1 MLETALKLARAGQ
14 HTAARKIIADVLKRD
29 PRHEQAWLVLA
40 FIAQTIEERRSA
52 LDQVLRHNPTHAR
65 AAQALRNTLT
75 PDYVRLASASGVF
88 ISYAH
93 ADAAIATQIAEDLR
107 FLGVPA
113 WLDMLD
119 MNAEQDWNEAVAAA
133 LQTCGLMLVI
143 ASDAALRAENVH
155 IEVEHFRAAGKIV
168 VPLQLEACDLSPFGL
183 WHAPLDFTVDYM
195 LGMEELLHLL
205 DAASPAYNA

>member
-1 MLETALKLARAGQ
+1 MLEKALKLARSGQ
-14 HTAARKIIADVLKRD
+14 HTAARQIIEDILNRD
-29 PRHEQAWLVLA
+29 PLHEQAWLVLA
-40 FIAQTIEERRSA
+40 FIAQSIEERRSA
-52 LDQVLRHNPTHAR
+52 LGQVLRYNPTHAR

-75 PDYVRLASASGVF
+75 PAYVRQASASGVF

-93 ADAAIATQIAEDLR
+93 ADAVVATQIAEDLR

-133 LQTCGLMLVI
+133 LQNCGLMLLV
-143 ASDAALRAENVH
+143 ASHAALRAENVH
-155 IEVEHFRAAGKIV
+155 SEVQEFQAAGKIV
-168 VPLQLEACDLSPFGL
+168 VPLQIESCDLSAFGL
-183 WHAPLDFTVDYM
+183 WHGVLDFSVDYV